1 VSTAPGNE
9 TSLPGTE
16 PRLEDLHPEADFLG
30 KIPIGYARKHLLLPC
45 RDASGSLVLLCGNP
59 GETEAIDEIR
69 FMSGPVRLLHA
80 SPEEILGKI
89 DAAYEKIQAPEREIV
104 EGLSG
109 EWTLDVEAAIE
120 ETRDLLESPDEAP
133 VIKFVHSLLF
143 RAIRERSSDIH
154 VEPYEKDLA
163 IRNRIDGILYPMVSA
178 PRKWHAPVVSR
189 IKVMAGLDI
198 AERRL
203 PQDGR
208 IKIRVGGKEIDIR
221 VSIVPTAFGERVV
234 LRLLDRSSLVL
245 GLEDIGL
252 SPADLSRIERFLSR
266 SNGILL
272 VTGPTGSGKTT
283 TLYAALRRLDSE
295 TKNIITIEDPIE
307 YQIRGI
313 GQIQVNPKIHLT
325 FANGL
330 RSILRQDPDIIMVGE
345 IRDAETAEIAI
356 QASLTGHL
364 VLSTLHTNDSASAV
378 TRLVDMG
385 IEPFLVASSL
395 SGVVAQRLVRKLC
408 AECRTPYAPTR
419 EQWEK
424 LGLPGSPSGVFYKA
438 AGCVQ
443 CMNTGYLGR
452 IGIFE
457 ILPADDQVRSLIL
470 TRSDADGI
478 KAFATSRGMR
488 TILSAGASKVCE
500 GVTSAE
506 EVLRVT
512 QED

>member
-1 VSTAPGNE
+1 MTGKSAPVPGLGE
-9 TSLPGTE
+9 LTPDLSLLP
-16 PRLEDLHPEADFLG
+16 

-45 RDASGSLVLLCGNP
+45 RNPAGEAVLLSGKP
-59 GETEAIDEIR
+59 ETREAIDEMR
-69 FMSGPVRLLHA
+69 FLAGLSRVVAA
-80 SPEEILGKI
+80 SPEDVLARI
-89 DAAYEKIQAPEREIV
+89 DAAYERSQTPEREIV

-109 EWTLDVEAAIE
+109 EWDLDVAATIE
-120 ETRDLLESPDEAP
+120 ETRDLLDSPDEAP
-133 VIKFVHSLLF
+133 VIRFVHSVLF
-143 RAIRERSSDIH
+143 RAIRDRSSDIH
-154 VEPYEKDLA
+154 FEPYEKELA
-163 IRNRIDGILYPMVSA
+163 VRNRVDGILYNMVTA
-178 PRKWHAPVVSR
+178 PRKWHAPAVSR
-189 IKVMAGLDI
+189 VKVMAGLDI

-208 IKIRVGGKEIDIR
+208 IRIRMGGKEIDIR
-221 VSIVPTAFGERVV
+221 VSTVPTSFGERAV
-234 LRLLDRSSLVL
+234 LRLLDRTNVVV
-245 GLEDIGL
+245 GLADLGL
-252 SPADLSRIERFLSR
+252 SPPELSLIERFLSR
-266 SNGILL
+266 SSGIVL

-283 TLYAALRRLDSE
+283 TLYAALRRLDSG
-295 TKNIITIEDPIE
+295 TKNIITIEDPVE

-364 VLSTLHTNDSASAV
+364 VLSTLHTNDAASAV

-395 SGVVAQRLVRKLC
+395 SAVVAQRLVRRLC
-408 AECRTPYAPTR
+408 PACKAAYAPTPEEAR
-419 EQWEK
+419 GIGLQSPPSAPFYRPGGCEK
-424 LGLPGSPSGVFYKA
+424 CLH
-438 AGCVQ
+438 
-443 CMNTGYLGR
+443 TGYSGR
-452 IGIFE
+452 IALFE
-457 ILPADDQVRSLIL
+457 ILPADETVRTAIL

-478 KAFATSRGMR
+478 RALAVSRGMR
-488 TILSAGASKVCE
+488 TLLAAGAEKVQA

>member
-1 VSTAPGNE
+1 MSERTRQPATEVPETLAPE
-9 TSLPGTE
+9 VEL
-16 PRLEDLHPEADFLG
+16 LG

-45 RDASGSLVLLCGNP
+45 RDGDGVLVLLSGRP
-59 GETEAIDEIR
+59 SAPDPIDEIR
-69 FMSGPVRLLHA
+69 FLMGPVRVIPT
-80 SPEEILGKI
+80 PEETILKKI
-89 DAAYEKIQAPEREIV
+89 DAAYEKVHAPEREIV

-109 EWTLDVEAAIE
+109 EWNLDIEAAIE

-133 VIKFVHSLLF
+133 VIKFVHSVLF
-143 RAIRERSSDIH
+143 RAIKERSSDIH
-154 VEPYEKDLA
+154 VEPYEKELV
-163 IRNRIDGILYPMVSA
+163 IRNRVDGILYTMVNA
-178 PRKWHAPVVSR
+178 PRKWQAPVVSR

-198 AERRL
+198 AEKRL

-208 IKIRVGGKEIDIR
+208 IKIRVGGNEIDIR
-221 VSIVPTAFGERVV
+221 VSIVPTAYGERAV
-234 LRLLDRSSLVL
+234 LRLLDRSSLLL
-245 GLEDIGL
+245 GLEDVGL
-252 SPADLSRIERFLSR
+252 SPDDLSLVGRFLSR
-266 SNGILL
+266 SNGIFL

-283 TLYAALRRLDSE
+283 TLYAALRQLDSG

-307 YQIRGI
+307 YQIQGV

-395 SGVVAQRLVRKLC
+395 SGVIAQRLVRKLC
-408 AECRTPYAPTR
+408 PACRVPYTPSPA
-419 EQWEK
+419 QWGK
-424 LGLPGSPSGVFYKA
+424 LGISSPPREPFY
-438 AGCVQ
+438 AGGGCPA
-443 CMNTGYLGR
+443 CLNTGYLGR
-452 IGIFE
+452 VGIFE
-457 ILPADDQVRSLIL
+457 ILPADDRIRALIL

-478 KAFATSRGMR
+478 KSFAVSRGMR
-488 TILSAGASKVCE
+488 TILAAGAEKVRA
-500 GVTSAE
+500 GITSAE

>member
-1 VSTAPGNE
+1 MTGKSAPVPGLGE
-9 TSLPGTE
+9 LTPDLSLLP
-16 PRLEDLHPEADFLG
+16 

-45 RDASGSLVLLCGNP
+45 RNPAGEAVLLSGKP
-59 GETEAIDEIR
+59 ETREAIDEMR
-69 FMSGPVRLLHA
+69 FLAGLSRVVAA
-80 SPEEILGKI
+80 SPEDVLARI
-89 DAAYEKIQAPEREIV
+89 DAAYERSQTPEREIV

-109 EWTLDVEAAIE
+109 EWDLDVAATIE
-120 ETRDLLESPDEAP
+120 ETRDLLDSPDEAP
-133 VIKFVHSLLF
+133 VIRFVHSVLF
-143 RAIRERSSDIH
+143 RAIRDRSSDIH
-154 VEPYEKDLA
+154 FEPYEKELA
-163 IRNRIDGILYPMVSA
+163 VRNRVDGILYNMVTA
-178 PRKWHAPVVSR
+178 PRKWHAPAVSR
-189 IKVMAGLDI
+189 VKVMAGLDI

-208 IKIRVGGKEIDIR
+208 IRIRMGGKEIDIR
-221 VSIVPTAFGERVV
+221 VSTVPTSFGERAV
-234 LRLLDRSSLVL
+234 LRLLDRTNVVV
-245 GLEDIGL
+245 GLSDLGL
-252 SPADLSRIERFLSR
+252 SPPELSLIERFLSR
-266 SNGILL
+266 SSGIVL

-283 TLYAALRRLDSE
+283 TLYAALRRLDSG
-295 TKNIITIEDPIE
+295 TKNIITIEDPVE

-364 VLSTLHTNDSASAV
+364 VLSTLHTNDAASAV

-395 SGVVAQRLVRKLC
+395 SAVVAQRLVRRLC
-408 AECRTPYAPTR
+408 PACKAAYAPTPEEAR
-419 EQWEK
+419 GIGLQSPPSAPFYRPGGCEK
-424 LGLPGSPSGVFYKA
+424 CLH
-438 AGCVQ
+438 
-443 CMNTGYLGR
+443 TGYSGR
-452 IGIFE
+452 IALFE
-457 ILPADDQVRSLIL
+457 ILPADETVRTAIL

-478 KAFATSRGMR
+478 RALAVSRGMR
-488 TILSAGASKVCE
+488 TLLAAGAEKVQA

>member
-1 VSTAPGNE
+1 MTGTAGRNMPAEPGE
-9 TSLPGTE
+9 FA
-16 PRLEDLHPEADFLG
+16 PEVELLG
-30 KIPIGYARKHLLLPC
+30 KIPIGYARRHLLLPC
-45 RDASGSLVLLCGNP
+45 KGPGGELVLLAGDP
-59 GETEAIDEIR
+59 SDSFAIDETR
-69 FMSGPVRLLHA
+69 FLVGPVRVVEMPPDTLR
-80 SPEEILGKI
+80 KMI
-89 DAAYEKIQAPEREIV
+89 DSAYERVQTPEREIA

-109 EWTLDVEAAIE
+109 EWELDVEAAIE
-120 ETRDLLESPDEAP
+120 ETRDLLESPDEGP
-133 VIKFVHSLLF
+133 VIRFVHSLIF

-154 VEPYEKDLA
+154 VEPFEKELLV
-163 IRNRIDGILYPMVSA
+163 RNRVDGVLYPMVTA

-208 IKIRVGGKEIDIR
+208 IKIRVGGNEIDIR
-221 VSIVPTAFGERVV
+221 VSVVPTAFGERAV
-234 LRLLDRSSLVL
+234 LRILDRSSLTL

-252 SPADLSRIERFLSR
+252 DSRELDVLLRLLSR

-283 TLYAALRRLDSE
+283 TLYGALRRLDSG

-313 GQIQVNPKIHLT
+313 GQIQVNPKIQLT
-325 FANGL
+325 FASGL

-345 IRDAETAEIAI
+345 IRDPETAEIAI

-364 VLSTLHTNDSASAV
+364 VLSTLHTNDSSSAV

-395 SGVVAQRLVRKLC
+395 TAVVAQRLVRRLC
-408 AECRTPYAPTR
+408 PECRVPDAPSAG
-419 EQWEK
+419 QWKE
-424 LGLPGSPSGVFYKA
+424 LGLPGAPSGTFYRPT
-438 AGCVQ
+438 GCPS
-443 CMNTGYLGR
+443 CMNTGYRGR
-452 IGIFE
+452 TGIFE
-457 ILPADDQVRSLIL
+457 ILVVDDRLRTLVL
-470 TRSDADGI
+470 TRADSEGI
-478 KAFATSRGMR
+478 RELALAKGMR
-488 TILSAGASKVCE
+488 TILAAGAAKVLE
-500 GVTSAE
+500 GVTSVE

-512 QED
+512 REE

>member
-1 VSTAPGNE
+1 MSREAGKEIRPD
-9 TSLPGTE
+9 
-16 PRLEDLHPEADFLG
+16 LEALAPEADLIG
-30 KIPIGYARKHLLLPC
+30 KIPIGYARKNLLLPC
-45 RDASGSLVLLCGNP
+45 RKADGTLVILSGRP
-59 GETEAIDEIR
+59 EATHALDEIR
-69 FMSGPVRLLHA
+69 FLVGPARILPA
-80 SPEEILGKI
+80 PEEVILAKI
-89 DAAYEKIQAPEREIV
+89 DAAYERHHEPEREIV

-109 EWTLDVEAAIE
+109 EWDLDVGAALE
-120 ETRDLLESPDEAP
+120 ETRDLLESPDEGP
-133 VIKFVHSLLF
+133 VIKFVHSLIF

-154 VEPYEKDLA
+154 VEPFEKELVV
-163 IRNRIDGILYPMVSA
+163 RNRIDGILYPMVSA

-208 IKIRVGGKEIDIR
+208 IRIRLGGKEIDIR
-221 VSIVPTAFGERVV
+221 VSVVPTSFGERAV
-234 LRLLDRSSLVL
+234 LRILDRSNLLL

-252 SPADLSRIERFLSR
+252 DPGELATVQRLLGR

-283 TLYAALRRLDSE
+283 TLYAALRRLDSG
-295 TKNIITIEDPIE
+295 TKNIITIEDPVE
-307 YQIRGI
+307 YQIQGI

-325 FANGL
+325 FAGGL

-364 VLSTLHTNDSASAV
+364 VLSTLHTNDAPSAV

-395 SGVVAQRLVRKLC
+395 SAVIAQRLVRKLC
-408 AECRTPYAPTR
+408 RECRVPYVPSPA
-419 EQWEK
+419 QWGEI
-424 LGLPGSPSGVFYKA
+424 GLSGEPAGQFFAAKGCPS
-438 AGCVQ
+438 
-443 CMNTGYLGR
+443 CMNTGYRGR
-452 IGIFE
+452 LGIFE
-457 ILPADDQVRSLIL
+457 ILIVDDRIRSLIL
-470 TRSDADGI
+470 ERADSEGI
-478 KAFATSRGMR
+478 KALAVSRGMR
-488 TILSAGASKVCE
+488 TILAAGAEKVRA
-500 GVTSAE
+500 GITSVE

-512 QED
+512 QEE

>member
-1 VSTAPGNE
+1 MSEEPGKEMTQDLSTLSAE
-9 TSLPGTE
+9 AEL
-16 PRLEDLHPEADFLG
+16 LE

-45 RDASGSLVLLCGNP
+45 RGADGSLVVLSGRP
-59 GETEAIDEIR
+59 EATYALDEIR
-69 FMSGPVRLLHA
+69 FLVGPVRVLPA
-80 SPEEILGKI
+80 PEEVILKKI
-89 DAAYEKIQAPEREIV
+89 DAAYERYHTPEREMA

-109 EWTLDVEAAIE
+109 EWDLDVDAAFE
-120 ETRDLLESPDEAP
+120 ETRDLLETPDEGP
-133 VIKFVHSLLF
+133 VIKFVHSLIF

-154 VEPYEKDLA
+154 VEPFEKELVV
-163 IRNRIDGILYPMVSA
+163 RNRVDGILYPMVTA

-189 IKVMAGLDI
+189 IKVMASLDI
-198 AERRL
+198 GERRL

-208 IKIRVGGKEIDIR
+208 IKIRLGGKEIDIR
-221 VSIVPTAFGERVV
+221 VSVVPTAFGERAV
-234 LRLLDRSSLVL
+234 LRILDRSNLLL

-252 SPADLSRIERFLSR
+252 APNELASVQRLLRR

-283 TLYAALRRLDSE
+283 TLYGALRRLDSG
-295 TKNIITIEDPIE
+295 TKNIITIEDPVE
-307 YQIRGI
+307 YQIHGI

-325 FANGL
+325 FAGGL

-345 IRDAETAEIAI
+345 IRDSETAEIAI

-395 SGVVAQRLVRKLC
+395 TAVVAQRLVRKLC
-408 AECRTPYAPTR
+408 PDCRAPYVPSSAQWR
-419 EQWEK
+419 E
-424 LGLPGSPSGVFYKA
+424 LGLAGDPSGRFFGPG
-438 AGCVQ
+438 GCPS
-443 CMNTGYLGR
+443 CMNTGYRGR

-457 ILPADDQVRSLIL
+457 ILIVDDRLRALIL
-470 TRSDADGI
+470 ERSDSEGI
-478 KAFATSRGMR
+478 KAHATGRGMR
-488 TILSAGASKVCE
+488 TILAAGAETVRA
-500 GVTSAE
+500 GITSAE

-512 QED
+512 QEE